1 MQMLSRRIRQAN
13 TLAMSQ
19 EGLSMH
25 ALRLIYSVV
34 AQLSPDQEQ
43 FARVE
48 IPLTEMQGI
57 LQVNQKNVYRD
68 AKKAALELLN
78 QTILLGDDDNGWV
91 AFQWASESRYIPAKR
106 HPNGYSAIAIQLHE
120 NLKPFLLQL
129 KSHFNSFPQ
138 HILYEF
144 SSEAVFKFFQ
154 LIWFG
159 SHSGKRRTI
168 EYELTEFRKRLS
180 IEQKYTDT
188 SDFNKFL
195 RTLLDQ
201 VNCSKLGLT
210 VDVEKLG
217 RPIHSLRFNVDLKE
231 APENIVSEAEKELI
245 TELKK
250 LGFFQPLDAIGR
262 YGIKHVEYCLGETY
276 RIVREAKAKTPIEN
290 PGALLHSLLKK
301 EIEVELF
308 EPEQDASRQELL
320 LELIDLIS
328 RDFEAE
334 VEKQVFEIWAGLKP
348 GKQRE
353 IEANILA
360 KANRIIA
367 AQIERSGWT
376 SAIGRNSIRSYIRK
390 TMTERLDACLSIRKF
405 ALLQGYTYEKDLF
418 EEAIVILEQTYG

>member
-1 MQMLSRRIRQAN
+1 MLSRRIRQAN

-34 AQLSPDQEQ
+34 AHLSPDQEQ

-48 IPLTEMQGI
+48 IPLTEMQEI

-78 QTILLGDDDNGWV
+78 QTILLGDDENGWV

-138 HILYEF
+138 HVLYEF
-144 SSEAVFKFFQ
+144 NSEAVFKFFQ

-159 SHSGKRRTI
+159 SHSGKRKSI
-168 EYELTEFRKRLS
+168 EYEIKEFRKRLN
-180 IEQKYTDT
+180 IEQKYTET
-188 SDFNKFL
+188 SDFSKFL

-201 VNCSKLGLT
+201 VNSSKLGLN
-210 VDVEKLG
+210 VEVEKLG
-217 RPIHSLRFNVDLKE
+217 RPIHSLRFSVELKE
-231 APENIVSEAEKELI
+231 TPVEIANESERGLI
-245 TELKK
+245 NELKK
-250 LGFFQPLDAIGR
+250 LGFFQPFDAIER

-276 RIVREAKAKTPIEN
+276 RIMREAKTKTPIEN
-290 PGALLHSLLKK
+290 PGALMHSLLKK
-301 EIEVELF
+301 EVEIELF
-308 EPEQDASRQELL
+308 EPEQITSQQELL

-334 VEKQVFEIWAGLKP
+334 IEKQVSEIWINLNP
-348 GKQRE
+348 EKQRM
-353 IEANILA
+353 IEAEILA
-360 KANRIIA
+360 KANRVIV

-376 SAIGRNSIRSYIRK
+376 SAIGKNCIRSYIRK
-390 TMTERLDACLSIRKF
+390 TMPERLEAFLSIRRF
-405 ALLQGYTYEKDLF
+405 ALSQGYSCDKDLLD
-418 EEAIVILEQTYG
+418 EALLILEQTYT